1 MVFTSILEILGRFLN
16 YFGDLFPIYTIRG
29 AAINDAGKTNRE
41 LYYKRVSKQAHD
53 FSDSV
58 ISKNLL
64 ERNARPLSAVI
75 MPKLR

>member
-16 YFGDLFPIYTIRG
+16 YFGDLFRIHTIRG

-58 ISKNLL
+58 IGKWGKIY
-64 ERNARPLSAVI
+64 LSA
-75 MPKLR
+75 MLDRLLW

>member
-16 YFGDLFPIYTIRG
+16 YFGDLFLIHTIRG
-29 AAINDAGKTNRE
+29 AAINDAGKTNSE

-58 ISKNLL
+58 IGKWGKIY
-64 ERNARPLSAVI
+64 LSG
-75 MPKLR
+75 MLDHYLR